1 MYKLKFHS
9 RNDVKSNNELL
20 LLNGKSS
27 GKGPLTFMGV
37 VW

>member
-1 MYKLKFHS
+1 MYNFKFNS
-9 RNDVKSNNELL
+9 RNDVKSNHE

-27 GKGPLTFMGV
+27 GKGPLTFMGG